1 MKKSYHSL
9 GEQLEAGIDEV
20 ARGCLA
26 GPVYSAAVIWPA
38 ELEPEDEWGEVF
50 IKDSKKLSK
59 KKREELRYY
68 IEENAIDFCVK
79 SSDNTHI
86 DKVNIRNA
94 TFDTMHK
101 AIRGL
106 SVEPDFLLVDGHVF
120 RDYYNE
126 KNEKLPHTCVISG
139 DNTYIPIA
147 CASILAKVYHDEY
160 IEALCDENE
169 NYNVYGWTKNM
180 CYGTK
185 QHLDAIKDYGITP
198 LHRSTFGICT
208 FADKNPA
215 FSWKSK

>member
-1 MKKSYHSL
+1 MKKSYHEL
-9 GEQLEAGIDEV
+9 GEKLEAGIDEV

-38 ELEPEDEWGEVF
+38 ELEVEDQWGECF

-68 IEENAIDFCVK
+68 IEDNAIDYSVA
-79 SSDNTHI
+79 SSTNTRI
-86 DKVNIRNA
+86 DEVNIRNA

-101 AIRGL
+101 ALNGL
-106 SVEPDFLLVDGHVF
+106 TVEPDFLLVDGHVF
-120 RDYYNE
+120 RNYYNE
-126 KNEKLPHTCVISG
+126 SGQKIPHTCVISG

-160 IEALCDENE
+160 IDKICEENDA
-169 NYNVYGWTKNM
+169 YHVYGWQKNM

-198 LHRSTFGICT
+198 LHRQTFGICA
-208 FADKNPA
+208 FAEKNKA
-215 FSWKSK
+215 FTWN